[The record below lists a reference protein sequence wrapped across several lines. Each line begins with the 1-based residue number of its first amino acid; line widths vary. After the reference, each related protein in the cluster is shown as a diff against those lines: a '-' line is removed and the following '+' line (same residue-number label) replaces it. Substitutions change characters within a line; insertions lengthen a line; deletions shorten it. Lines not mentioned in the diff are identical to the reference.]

1 MPTRTSRWERWPQLS
16 TDFAE
21 GRRMVYEKVVAD
33 LEDVVA
39 WYKQNDPNNRP
50 HTDM

>member
-1 MPTRTSRWERWPQLS
+1 
-16 TDFAE
+16 
-21 GRRMVYEKVVAD
+21 MVYEKVVAD

-50 HTDM
+50 PYTDM